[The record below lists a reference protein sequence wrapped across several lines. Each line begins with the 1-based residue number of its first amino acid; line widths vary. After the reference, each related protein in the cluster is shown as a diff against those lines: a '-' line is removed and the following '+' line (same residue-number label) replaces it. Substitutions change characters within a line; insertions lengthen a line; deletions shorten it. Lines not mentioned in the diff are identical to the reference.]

1 MRPLLSTRSSFA
13 AETVEKV
20 ERLLEVLAT
29 LGEDVLE
36 RARLDPAMQ
45 WKVQNLRKRPKAV

>member
-36 RARLDPAMQ
+36 RARLDPVMQ
-45 WKVQNLRKRPKAV
+45 WMVQNLRKRPKAV